1 MDEEKL
7 KEAFQK
13 VKEDIDNL
21 YYNYQHLN
29 TELADI
35 KALLGHQNNE
45 LKILIQTQK
54 QHIEDLKQALNEQIK
69 RTNATKT
76 QVRSNLDTPSLP
88 IDTSTD
94 TQTHNLPLE
103 ALKSQIID
111 ISTGNKGVKT
121 DRQTDKQTDN
131 TLNKIPEVLESLTKI
146 KEEVRFKFK
155 QLTKQEIAI
164 FALIYQLEEQSLS
177 VDYHL
182 LAQKLSITESSV
194 RDHIGRIIRKGI
206 PIEKTKENNKKIL
219 LKISKSLK
227 EIASLESILNL
238 RETRLTE

>member
-1 MDEEKL
+1 MQDDKI

-21 YYNYQHLN
+21 YYSYQHLN

-35 KALLGHQNNE
+35 KDILRSQNQE
-45 LKILIQTQK
+45 LQEIKAN
-54 QHIEDLKQALNEQIK
+54 IEEYKNVSFNLIK
-69 RTNATKT
+69 RTQEIKT
-76 QVRSNLDTPSLP
+76 QVRSNLDTPSFP
-88 IDTSTD
+88 VDTSIDTS
-94 TQTHNLPLE
+94 THNLPLE
-103 ALKSQIID
+103 AVKSQIID
-111 ISTGNKGVKT
+111 ISTRNEGVKT

-164 FALIYQLEEQSLS
+164 FALIYQLEEQDLS

-206 PIEKTKENNKKIL
+206 PVEKTKENNKKIL

-227 EIASLESILNL
+227 EIASLDSILNL